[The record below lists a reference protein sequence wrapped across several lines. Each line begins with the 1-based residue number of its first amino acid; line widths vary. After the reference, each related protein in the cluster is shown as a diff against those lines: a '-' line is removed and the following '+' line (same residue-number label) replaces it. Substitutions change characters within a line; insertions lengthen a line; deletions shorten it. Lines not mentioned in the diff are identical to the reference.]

1 MSKNRLHA
9 GHVEVAVAMLLNYRV
24 YTIVPNVSYGLGLH
38 HECDMLALDKQ
49 GRFTEIE
56 IKVSASDL
64 KADFKKWHEHKS
76 KFISRLMYAMPI
88 ELCEKYQDL
97 IPSHCGIIA
106 IKEIK
111 FYKWEKIKRGS
122 DKVKYVEHQ
131 GWKAEFFRQAKHD
144 KNKEKPSDKI
154 IKEFMRLG
162 CMRIWS
168 LKSKNNNREQLKS
181 IK

>member
-1 MSKNRLHA
+1 MRLHS

-24 YTIVPNVSYGLGLH
+24 YTIVPNISHGLGV

-56 IKVSASDL
+56 IKISASDL
-64 KADFKKWHEHKS
+64 KADFKKEHGHKS
-76 KFISRLMYAMPI
+76 SFISRLFYAMPI

-97 IPSHCGIIA
+97 IPKECGIIA
-106 IKEIK
+106 IREIK
-111 FYKWEKIKRGS
+111 YHRWISVERGS
-122 DKVKYVEHQ
+122 DKGSFVEFK

-144 KNKEKPSDKI
+144 KTKEKPTDRQ

-168 LKSKNNNREQLKS
+168 LKAKNNNKS
-181 IK
+181 

>member
-1 MSKNRLHA
+1 MSKPKLHA
-9 GHVEVAVAMLLNYRV
+9 GHVEVAVANLLNYRV
-24 YTIVPNVSYGLGLH
+24 YTIVPNVYWGLNLF

-56 IKVSASDL
+56 IKVTASDL
-64 KADFKKWHEHKS
+64 KADFKKSHGHRS
-76 KFISRLMYAMPI
+76 RIISRLFYAMPI

-97 IPSHCGIIA
+97 IPKHCGIIA
-106 IKEIK
+106 IR
-111 FYKWEKIKRGS
+111 EKILYDWTNKS
-122 DKVKYVEHQ
+122 TVSQHQ

-144 KNKEKPSDKI
+144 KTKEKPNDKT

-168 LKSKNNNREQLKS
+168 LKQHNNRKS
-181 IK
+181 GKQ